1 MVALP
6 WLHGARAPW
15 WQPDAHA
22 AFAGLTGASGPGELA
37 RAVVESVAYDV
48 HRCLELIA
56 PDATE
61 LVLAGGGAKSQLW
74 RDVLAATTGRPLV
87 RRAVDDAA
95 SAGAR
100 VVVGEAIGA
109 PVDLDRLNPV
119 VGHDEPDPD
128 LHERYQESREDSDAL
143 ARAVLDLVAP

>member
-1 MVALP
+1 M
-6 WLHGARAPW
+6 
-15 WQPDAHA
+15 AH
-22 AFAGLTGASGPGELA
+22 
-37 RAVVESVAYDV
+37 DV
-48 HRCLELIA
+48 QRCLELIA

-100 VVVGEAIGA
+100 VVVGAATGA
-109 PVDLDRLNPV
+109 PVDLELVNPV
-119 VGHDEPDPD
+119 VARDEPDPD
-128 LHERYQESREDSDAL
+128 LCDRYRDARRASDAF
-143 ARAVLDLVAP
+143 ARAMLDLA